1 MKLYLFIL
9 LCCLSGG
16 LFGQNPFEA
25 VKTYDYTI
33 KNVSFKSADVNLS
46 GSIFMP
52 KYPKAGVALVHGS
65 GKETRMTK
73 MAILLAR
80 QGIAVIT
87 YDKRG
92 VGESGGV
99 YMGPE
104 VGTNNIDSTNLNLL
118 ALDASEALN
127 VLRERIHSKRIPIGL
142 MGFSQAGWVIP
153 LAAAK
158 NQRIKY
164 MVLFSGPVVS
174 TLEQL
179 RFQFYTNG
187 NTKFWDIHT
196 EAEAREHMQSDPD
209 KYKFEPT
216 DPMNTLSKLTV
227 PGLWIF
233 GGKDIQAPVGLS
245 IEHLDILKAQGKPY
259 HHQLFSELG
268 HNTASS
274 SSPEPLSY
282 AIRWIKSSAVF
293 KRKK

>member
-1 MKLYLFIL
+1 MKIYLFVL
-9 LCCLSGG
+9 LCCLSSK
-16 LFGQNPFEA
+16 LFSQNTSEA
-25 VKTYDYTI
+25 VQAYDYTI
-33 KNVSFKSADVNLS
+33 KNVTFKSAGVNLS
-46 GSIFMP
+46 GSIFTP
-52 KYPKAGVALVHGS
+52 KHPKAGVVLVHGS

-73 MAILLAR
+73 MAILLAQ

-92 VGESGGV
+92 AGESGGV

-104 VGTNNIDSTNLNLL
+104 AGTNNIDAANLNLL
-118 ALDASEALN
+118 ASDAGEALN
-127 VLRERIHSKRIPIGL
+127 ALLERLPSKRLPIGL

-153 LAAAK
+153 LAAEK
-158 NQRIKY
+158 NKKVKY

-187 NTKFWDIHT
+187 NIKFWDTHS
-196 EAEAREHMQSDPD
+196 EAEAREHMRIDPD

-216 DPMNTLSKLTV
+216 DPRDALSKLTI

-245 IEHLDILKAQGKPY
+245 IEHLDTLKAQGKPY
-259 HHQLFSELG
+259 HYQLFPELG

-274 SSPEPLSY
+274 KSPETVSY
-282 AIRWIKSSAVF
+282 AIRWIKSSAAF
-293 KRKK
+293 KKRK

>member
-16 LFGQNPFEA
+16 LFGQNPSET
-25 VKTYDYTI
+25 VQTYDYTI
-33 KNVSFKSADVNLS
+33 KNVTFKSAGVNLS
-46 GSIFMP
+46 GSIFTP
-52 KYPKAGVALVHGS
+52 KRPKAGVVLVHGS
-65 GKETRMTK
+65 GKESRMTK
-73 MAILLAR
+73 MAILLAQ

-92 VGESGGV
+92 AGESGGV

-104 VGTNNIDSTNLNLL
+104 VGTNNIDPANLNLL
-118 ALDASEALN
+118 ASDASEALN
-127 VLRERIHSKRIPIGL
+127 TLLECLPYKRISIGL

-158 NQRIKY
+158 NKKANY

-187 NTKFWDIHT
+187 NTKFWDTHT
-196 EAEAREHMQSDPD
+196 EAEAREHIRSDKD
-209 KYKFEPT
+209 RYKFEPI
-216 DPMNTLSKLTV
+216 DPSDALAKLSI

-245 IEHLDILKAQGKPY
+245 IEHLDTLNSKGKFY
-259 HHQLFSELG
+259 DHELFPDLG

-274 SSPEPLSY
+274 KSPETFSY
-282 AIRWIKSSAVF
+282 AIRWIKSSAAF
-293 KRKK
+293 KKRK

>member
-16 LFGQNPFEA
+16 LFGQNPSEA
-25 VKTYDYTI
+25 AKTYDCTI
-33 KNVSFKSADVNLS
+33 KNVSFKSAGVNLS
-46 GSIFMP
+46 GSIFTP
-52 KYPKAGVALVHGS
+52 KHPKAGVVLVHGS
-65 GKETRMTK
+65 GKELRMTK
-73 MAILLAR
+73 MAILLAQ
-80 QGIAVIT
+80 QGIAVFT

-104 VGTNNIDSTNLNLL
+104 AGTNNIDSANLNLL
-118 ALDASEALN
+118 ASDASEALN
-127 VLRERIHSKRIPIGL
+127 VLLERLPSKRHTIGL

-153 LAAAK
+153 LAAAR
-158 NQRIKY
+158 NQKVKY

-187 NTKFWDIHT
+187 NTKFWDNHS
-196 EAEAREHMQSDPD
+196 EAEAREHMRSDPD

-216 DPMNTLSKLTV
+216 DPRDALSKLTI

-245 IEHLDILKAQGKPY
+245 IEHLDTLKAQGKFY
-259 HHQLFSELG
+259 HYQLFPDLG

-274 SSPEPLSY
+274 KSPEPVSL
-282 AIRWIKSSAVF
+282 AIRWMKSSAAF

>member
-1 MKLYLFIL
+1 MKPYLFIL
-9 LCCLSGG
+9 FCCLSGG
-16 LFGQNPFEA
+16 LFAQNPYEA
-25 VKTYDYTI
+25 VQTYDYTI
-33 KNVSFKSADVNLS
+33 KNVSFKSAGVNLS
-46 GSIFMP
+46 GSIFTP
-52 KYPKAGVALVHGS
+52 KHPKAGVVLVHGS
-65 GKETRMTK
+65 GKESRMTK
-73 MAILLAR
+73 MAVLLAQ

-92 VGESGGV
+92 AGESGGV

-104 VGTNNIDSTNLNLL
+104 VGTNNIDAANLNLL
-118 ALDASEALN
+118 ASDASEALN
-127 VLRERIHSKRIPIGL
+127 VLFERLPSKRIPIGL

-158 NQRIKY
+158 NQKVNY

-187 NTKFWDIHT
+187 NMKFWDTHT
-196 EAEAREHMQSDPD
+196 EAEAREHMRSDPD

-216 DPMNTLSKLTV
+216 DPRDALSKLTI

-245 IEHLDILKAQGKPY
+245 IEHLDTLNAKGKLY
-259 HHQLFSELG
+259 DHELFPDLG

-274 SSPEPLSY
+274 KSPETVSY
-282 AIRWIKSSAVF
+282 AIRWIKSSAAF
-293 KRKK
+293 KKRK